1 MKYKK
6 SMIIL
11 FITIFLF
18 SIAGACASDANA
30 TATAT
35 VNDYIT
41 DEINEIESDNPA
53 PDDSKILAA
62 SAGNEILKSST
73 TVTNHTFEAIQSAID
88 EGYDTIYLEPG
99 TYTGNKSIFISENIN
114 TFTFIGNST
123 ILDGQGARSML
134 FISNSNETKIQNITF
149 ANGNDNGGGAIFVE
163 RGLVEIIDC
172 TFTNN
177 TVPNETGGGAIL
189 SSLSDVNIINSTFT
203 NNKANL
209 GGAIAWMGGT
219 VTVEGCIFTNNTAE
233 GNYIVYILSGGGQI
247 TTSVF
252 TNNRANAI
260 VCKDGFTYNTIT
272 NNIFLNN
279 IGTPVEFYSESNTDN
294 NWFGHNESNY
304 KDDSGIGQC
313 SKWLFL
319 NATVTPDTMN
329 MSDTS
334 NVTFTIWEYDSST
347 NTTTPYDKN
356 LLKPVD
362 LKITAEKGNL
372 SSNTAKF
379 GETIIYTPNSG
390 GNSSVTASMENSSY
404 TIYINVNEGDPN
416 LSLVDGEVPYS
427 ENTTLT
433 LNYNSLATGKVN
445 ISLTGKKH
453 SKTLTDLTLNSTMDL
468 GSVLPDEYDVSVV
481 YFGDDSFTGAAA
493 SGKLTVLKIDSDIRV
508 KAHDINVTDTEGIMF
523 TVTLP
528 ENATGN
534 MTISKGKTVDVAKK
548 GKVKKGK
555 LVVEIKNDE
564 YPVGEYEWTFNYLG
578 DDIYKNSTD
587 QATSNI
593 LIIESKIT
601 PENKTIEMIFDDKSK
616 VNYTTDPEGLEAIK
630 FESTNESV
638 VTVTSKGVIKAVGAG
653 KAKII
658 IKFDGNENYT
668 ASNATVSVTVE
679 KAKSTLTVPDV
690 TFDYG
695 KKGTSNTTFTGA
707 TGINATVNDTNA
719 VVEIDG
725 SVITV
730 SNLTVGTY
738 TLTVTTVPDANHK
751 KTTKTADITVNK
763 ADSKVDVDVP
773 KLYYGSS
780 ANVTATYDGATAI
793 EAKIAD
799 KNLTVEDDII
809 IIPDD
814 LDVGP
819 YILTVTTV
827 PDSNHNGITE
837 YFEIYVN
844 AINSTIEID
853 DAETDYGKSIDVNVT
868 YDGATGITAELDG
881 KNLTVEGNIITIP
894 DDLNAG
900 TYNLTVTTIPDN
912 NHDAV
917 KKTVTLTVNRVNS
930 TLTVPDITLDYGQNG
945 ISNTTFTGA
954 TGIVAVVNDLSAVVE
969 TNGSVITVS
978 NISAGTYKL
987 TVTTVPDANHEET
1000 TKIADITV
1008 NKIDSNVDVDVPPL
1022 YYGSSANVTAAYDGA
1037 TGISAELDGK
1047 NLTVEGN
1054 IITIPDDLNAGT
1066 YNLTVTTI
1074 PDDNHDAVSK
1084 TVTLTVNRV
1093 NSTLTVPDVTLD
1105 YGQNGISNTT
1115 FTGAVGLVAVVNDLS
1130 AVVEVNGTVITVSN
1144 LTVGKYKLTVTTVP
1158 DANHEETTKIADITV
1173 NKVNST
1179 VTAGD
1184 ITFEYGLT
1192 GTTTVTYTGATGFN
1206 ATIEKGNVKIEGNV
1220 ISVSD
1225 LNPGSYALNI
1235 TTVPDTNHNA
1245 VSKSIR
1251 VTVNKTST
1259 EITAPGILTVYN
1271 INKYLTITLKDNKNN
1286 TIAGANITVNI
1297 NGEKTYATNQN
1308 GQVKINTKTLTPKIY
1323 KVEISY
1329 AGNETH
1335 KETKATSNIISIK
1348 AKPILSA
1355 KNKAFKS
1362 TTKNK
1367 KYSVSL
1373 KNNLKAPMKKVK
1385 VSLTIG
1391 KKTYNAKTNS
1401 KGIATFK
1408 LTKLTKTSKATVRY
1422 LGNKNYY
1429 AASKKV
1435 KLTVKT
1441 VFKTI
1446 SKGSKN
1452 HAMVKKIQKALIK
1465 KGYYKSSSGKAY
1477 KVDGIYG
1484 DLTVKAVKQFQKA
1497 KKLKVTGKVDEKTA
1511 KKLGII

>member
-41 DEINEIESDNPA
+41 DEINVIESNNPA
-53 PDDSKILAA
+53 PDDSQILGS
-62 SAGNEILKSST
+62 SADNEILKDPT
-73 TVTNHTFEAIQSAID
+73 TVTNHTFDAIESAIT
-88 EGYDTIYLEPG
+88 EGYNTIYLEPG
-99 TYTGNKSIFISENIN
+99 TYTGNSSINIAN
-114 TFTFIGNST
+114 NANSFTFIGNST
-123 ILDGQGARSML
+123 ILDGQGLTQIL
-134 FISNSNETKIQNITF
+134 FASNSGDIKLKNIIF
-149 ANGNDNGGGAIFVE
+149 ANGAFDGGAAIMADRVN
-163 RGLVEIIDC
+163 VEIINC

-177 TVPNETGGGAIL
+177 TASEMGGAITT
-189 SSLSDVNIINSTFT
+189 DFGTVKVINSTFA
-203 NNKANL
+203 NNKANNE
-209 GGAIAWMGGT
+209 GAAIIWELSN
-219 VTVEGCIFTNNTAE
+219 VIVEGCIFTNNTAE
-233 GNYIVYILSGGGQI
+233 DYSIVYGISGSGQI
-247 TTSVF
+247 TGSVF
-252 TNNRANAI
+252 TNNCA
-260 VCKDGFTYNTIT
+260 NTIVSV
-272 NNIFLNN
+272 NGASCDISNSIFLNN
-279 IGTPVEFYSESNTDN
+279 NGTIFKIDYESNTN
-294 NWFGHNESNY
+294 YNWFGHTESNY
-304 KDDSGIGQC
+304 KDDYGVMYC

-319 NATVTPDTMN
+319 NAIAVPDTIN

-347 NTTTPYDKN
+347 NTTSPFDKN

-379 GETIIYTPNSG
+379 DETVIYTPNSG
-390 GNSSVTASMENSSY
+390 GKSGVTASMENASY
-404 TIYINVNEGDPN
+404 TIYINVNKGDPN

-445 ISLTGKKH
+445 ITLTGKKN

-468 GSVLPDEYDVSVV
+468 GSIIPDEYDVTVTYS
-481 YFGDDSFTGAAA
+481 GDDSFTDAAA
-493 SGKLTVLKIDSDIRV
+493 SGKLTVLKIDSDIKV
-508 KAHDINVTDTEGIMF
+508 KAHDINVTDTDGIMF

-534 MTISKGKTVDVAKK
+534 MTISNGKTVDVAKK

-773 KLYYGSS
+773 KLYYGSY

-868 YDGATGITAELDG
+868 YDGATGISAELDG
-881 KNLTVEGNIITIP
+881 KNLTVEGNIITIS

-900 TYNLTVTTIPDN
+900 TYNLTVTTIPDD

-917 KKTVTLTVNRVNS
+917 KKTVTITVNRVNS
-930 TLTVPDITLDYGQNG
+930 TLTVQDVTLDYGQKG
-945 ISNTTFTGA
+945 TSNTTFTGA

-969 TNGSVITVS
+969 VNGSVITVS

-1008 NKIDSNVDVDVPPL
+1008 NKVD
-1022 YYGSSANVTAAYDGA
+1022 
-1037 TGISAELDGK
+1037 
-1047 NLTVEGN
+1047 
-1054 IITIPDDLNAGT
+1054 
-1066 YNLTVTTI
+1066 
-1074 PDDNHDAVSK
+1074 
-1084 TVTLTVNRV
+1084 
-1093 NSTLTVPDVTLD
+1093 STLAA
-1105 YGQNGISNTT
+1105 S
-1115 FTGAVGLVAVVNDLS
+1115 
-1130 AVVEVNGTVITVSN
+1130 
-1144 LTVGKYKLTVTTVP
+1144 
-1158 DANHEETTKIADITV
+1158 
-1173 NKVNST
+1173 
-1179 VTAGD
+1179 D
-1184 ITFEYGLT
+1184 ITFEYGLA

-1206 ATIEKGNVKIEGNV
+1206 VTAEKGNVKIEGNV

-1225 LNPGSYALNI
+1225 LNPGSYTLNI

-1245 VSKSIR
+1245 VSKSIK
-1251 VTVNKTST
+1251 VTVNKAST

-1297 NGEKTYATNQN
+1297 NGEKTYTTNQN

-1335 KETKATSNIISIK
+1335 KETQATSNILSIK
-1348 AKPILSA
+1348 AKPILTA
-1355 KNKAFKS
+1355 KNKVFKS
-1362 TTKNK
+1362 TTKIK

-1408 LTKLTKTSKATVRY
+1408 LTKLTKTSKATVKY
-1422 LGNKNYY
+1422 LGNKNYN

-1477 KVDGIYG
+1477 KVDGNYG

>member
-35 VNDYIT
+35 VNNHIT
-41 DEINEIESDNPA
+41 DEINEIEANNPA
-53 PDDSKILAA
+53 SDDSKILAA

-73 TVTNHTFEAIQSAID
+73 TVTNHTFEAIQSAIN
-88 EGYDTIYLEPG
+88 EGYDIIYLEPG
-99 TYTGNKSIFISENIN
+99 TYTGNSSIYIANNVNS
-114 TFTFIGNST
+114 FTFIGNST
-123 ILDGQGARSML
+123 ILDGQGLIQIL
-134 FISNSNETKIQNITF
+134 FASNSGNITLQDITF
-149 ANGNDNGGGAIFVE
+149 ANGAFEGGAAIMADRVN
-163 RGLVEIIDC
+163 VEIINC

-177 TVPNETGGGAIL
+177 TASEMGGAITT
-189 SSLSDVNIINSTFT
+189 DFGTVKVINSTFA
-203 NNKANL
+203 NNKANNE
-209 GGAIAWMGGT
+209 GAAIIWMDSS
-219 VTVEGCIFTNNTAE
+219 VIVDGCIFTNNTAE
-233 GNYIVYILSGGGQI
+233 DYSIVYGISGSGQI
-247 TTSVF
+247 TGSVF
-252 TNNRANAI
+252 TNNCA
-260 VCKDGFTYNTIT
+260 NTIVSVT
-272 NNIFLNN
+272 GASCDISNSIFLNN
-279 IGTPVEFYSESNTDN
+279 NGTIFKIDYESNTN
-294 NWFGHNESNY
+294 YNWFGHTESNY
-304 KDDSGIGQC
+304 KDDYGVMYC

-319 NATVTPDTMN
+319 NAIAVPDTIN

-347 NTTTPYDKN
+347 NTTSPFDKN

-379 GETIIYTPNSG
+379 DETVIYTPNSG
-390 GNSSVTASMENSSY
+390 GKSGVTASMENASY
-404 TIYINVNEGDPN
+404 TIYINVNKGDPN

-445 ISLTGKKH
+445 ITLTGKKN

-468 GSVLPDEYDVSVV
+468 GSIIPDEYDVTVTYS
-481 YFGDDSFTGAAA
+481 GDDSFTDAAA
-493 SGKLTVLKIDSDIRV
+493 SGKLTVLKIDSDIKV
-508 KAHDINVTDTEGIMF
+508 KAHDINVTDTDGIMF

-534 MTISKGKTVDVAKK
+534 MTISNGKTVDVAKK
-548 GKVKKGK
+548 GEVKKGK

-668 ASNATVSVTVE
+668 ASNATVSVTVK

-780 ANVTATYDGATAI
+780 ANVTATYDGATGI

-827 PDSNHNGITE
+827 PDSNHNEITE

-881 KNLTVEGNIITIP
+881 KNLTVKGNIITIP

-900 TYNLTVTTIPDN
+900 TYNLTVTTIPDD

-917 KKTVTLTVNRVNS
+917 KKTVTITVNRVNS
-930 TLTVPDITLDYGQNG
+930 TLTVQDVTLDYGQKG
-945 ISNTTFTGA
+945 TSNTTFTGA

-969 TNGSVITVS
+969 VNGSVITVS

-1008 NKIDSNVDVDVPPL
+1008 NKVD
-1022 YYGSSANVTAAYDGA
+1022 
-1037 TGISAELDGK
+1037 
-1047 NLTVEGN
+1047 
-1054 IITIPDDLNAGT
+1054 
-1066 YNLTVTTI
+1066 
-1074 PDDNHDAVSK
+1074 
-1084 TVTLTVNRV
+1084 
-1093 NSTLTVPDVTLD
+1093 STL
-1105 YGQNGISNTT
+1105 
-1115 FTGAVGLVAVVNDLS
+1115 A
-1130 AVVEVNGTVITVSN
+1130 
-1144 LTVGKYKLTVTTVP
+1144 
-1158 DANHEETTKIADITV
+1158 
-1173 NKVNST
+1173 
-1179 VTAGD
+1179 AGD

-1206 ATIEKGNVKIEGNV
+1206 ATAEKGNVKIEGNV

-1225 LNPGSYALNI
+1225 LNPGSYTLNI

-1245 VSKSIR
+1245 VSKSIK
-1251 VTVNKTST
+1251 VTVNKAST

-1297 NGEKTYATNQN
+1297 NGEKTYTTNQN

-1335 KETKATSNIISIK
+1335 NGTQATSNILSIK
-1348 AKPILSA
+1348 AKPILTA
-1355 KNKAFKS
+1355 KNKVFKS
-1362 TTKNK
+1362 TTKIK

-1408 LTKLTKTSKATVRY
+1408 LTKLTKTSKATVKY
-1422 LGNKNYY
+1422 LGNKNYN

>member
-41 DEINEIESDNPA
+41 DEINEIEANNPA
-53 PDDSKILAA
+53 SDDSKILAA

-99 TYTGNKSIFISENIN
+99 TYTGNNSIFISENLN

-123 ILDGQGARSML
+123 ILDGQGAMSML
-134 FISNSNETKIQNITF
+134 FASNSEDIMLQNITF
-149 ANGNDNGGGAIFVE
+149 ANGAYKGGGAIMVD
-163 RGLVEIIDC
+163 RVNVQIINC

-177 TVPNETGGGAIL
+177 TASDMGGAIIADW
-189 SSLSDVNIINSTFT
+189 STVNVINSTFT
-203 NNKANL
+203 NNKANTE
-209 GGAIAWMGGT
+209 GGAIAWMMSNLI
-219 VTVEGCIFTNNTAE
+219 VEGCIFTNNTAE
-233 GNYIVYILSGGGQI
+233 GCSIVYGMSGHGKI
-247 TTSVF
+247 TGSVF

-260 VCKDGFTYNTIT
+260 VSTNDDGPEIN

-279 IGTPVEFYSESNTDN
+279 NGTPFMFDTQSNTDY

-304 KDDSGIGQC
+304 KDNPGVMYC

-319 NATVTPDTMN
+319 NAIATPDTMN

-334 NVTFTIWEYDSST
+334 NVTFTIWAYDSST

-379 GETIIYTPNSG
+379 DETIIYTPNSG
-390 GNSSVTASMENSSY
+390 GNSGVTASVENAAY
-404 TIYINVNEGDPN
+404 TIYINVNKGNPS

-445 ISLTGKKH
+445 ITLTGKKN

-468 GSVLPDEYDVSVV
+468 GSLIPDEYDVTVTYS
-481 YFGDDSFTGAAA
+481 GDDSFTDAAA
-493 SGKLTVLKIDSDIRV
+493 SGKLTVLKIDSDIKV
-508 KAHDINVTDTEGIMF
+508 KAHDINVTDTDGIMF

-534 MTISKGKTVDVAKK
+534 MTISNGKTVDVAKK

-555 LVVEIKNDE
+555 FVVEIKNDE
-564 YPVGEYEWTFNYLG
+564 YSVGEYEWTFTYLG

-587 QATSNI
+587 KATSNI

-707 TGINATVNDTNA
+707 MGINATVNDTNA

-725 SVITV
+725 TLITV

-780 ANVTATYDGATAI
+780 ANVTATYDGATGI

-868 YDGATGITAELDG
+868 YGGATGITAELDG

-900 TYNLTVTTIPDN
+900 TYNLTVTTVPDD

-930 TLTVPDITLDYGQNG
+930 TLTVQDVTLDYGQKG
-945 ISNTTFTGA
+945 TSNTTFTGA

-969 TNGSVITVS
+969 VNGSVITVS

-1008 NKIDSNVDVDVPPL
+1008 NKVD
-1022 YYGSSANVTAAYDGA
+1022 
-1037 TGISAELDGK
+1037 
-1047 NLTVEGN
+1047 
-1054 IITIPDDLNAGT
+1054 
-1066 YNLTVTTI
+1066 
-1074 PDDNHDAVSK
+1074 
-1084 TVTLTVNRV
+1084 
-1093 NSTLTVPDVTLD
+1093 STL
-1105 YGQNGISNTT
+1105 
-1115 FTGAVGLVAVVNDLS
+1115 A
-1130 AVVEVNGTVITVSN
+1130 
-1144 LTVGKYKLTVTTVP
+1144 
-1158 DANHEETTKIADITV
+1158 
-1173 NKVNST
+1173 
-1179 VTAGD
+1179 AGD

-1206 ATIEKGNVKIEGNV
+1206 ATAEKGNVKIEGNV

-1225 LNPGSYALNI
+1225 LNPGSYTLNI

-1245 VSKSIR
+1245 VSKSIK
-1251 VTVNKTST
+1251 VTVNKAST

-1297 NGEKTYATNQN
+1297 NGEKTYTTNQN

-1335 KETKATSNIISIK
+1335 NGTQATSNILSIK
-1348 AKPILSA
+1348 AKPILTA
-1355 KNKAFKS
+1355 KNKVFKS
-1362 TTKNK
+1362 TTKIK

-1391 KKTYNAKTNS
+1391 KKTYNATTNA

-1408 LTKLTKTSKATVRY
+1408 LTKLTKTSKATVKY

-1429 AASKKV
+1429 AVSKKV
-1435 KLTVKT
+1435 KLTVKK

-1446 SKGSKN
+1446 AKGSKN

-1465 KGYYKSSSGKAY
+1465 KGYYKSSSGNPY

-1484 DLTVKAVKQFQKA
+1484 DTTVKAVKQFQKA

>member
-35 VNDYIT
+35 VNDHT
-41 DEINEIESDNPA
+41 DEINVIESNNPA
-53 PDDSKILAA
+53 PDDSQILGS
-62 SAGNEILKSST
+62 SADNEILKDPT
-73 TVTNHTFEAIQSAID
+73 TVTNHTFDAIESAIT
-88 EGYDTIYLEPG
+88 EGYNTIYLEPG
-99 TYTGNKSIFISENIN
+99 TYTGNSSINIAN
-114 TFTFIGNST
+114 NANSFTFIGNST
-123 ILDGQGARSML
+123 ILDGQGLTQIL
-134 FISNSNETKIQNITF
+134 FASNSGDIKLKNIIF
-149 ANGNDNGGGAIFVE
+149 ANGAFDGGAAIMADRVN
-163 RGLVEIIDC
+163 LEIINC

-177 TVPNETGGGAIL
+177 TASEMGGAITT
-189 SSLSDVNIINSTFT
+189 DFGTVKVINSTFA
-203 NNKANL
+203 NNKANNE
-209 GGAIAWMGGT
+209 GAAIIWELSN
-219 VTVEGCIFTNNTAE
+219 VIVEGCIFTNNTAE
-233 GNYIVYILSGGGQI
+233 DYSIVYGISGSGQI
-247 TTSVF
+247 TGSVF
-252 TNNRANAI
+252 TNNCA
-260 VCKDGFTYNTIT
+260 NTIVSV
-272 NNIFLNN
+272 NGASCDISNSIFLNN
-279 IGTPVEFYSESNTDN
+279 NGTIFKIDYESNTN
-294 NWFGHNESNY
+294 YNWFGHTESNY
-304 KDDSGIGQC
+304 KDDYGVMYC

-319 NATVTPDTMN
+319 NAITVPDTIN

-347 NTTTPYDKN
+347 NTTSPYDKN

-379 GETIIYTPNSG
+379 GETIIYAPNSG
-390 GNSSVTASMENSSY
+390 GKSGVTASMENASY
-404 TIYINVNEGDPN
+404 TIYINVNKGDPN

-445 ISLTGKKH
+445 ITLTGKKN

-468 GSVLPDEYDVSVV
+468 GSIIPDEYDVTVTYS
-481 YFGDDSFTGAAA
+481 GDDSFTDAAA

-508 KAHDINVTDTEGIMF
+508 KAHDINVTDTDGIMF

-534 MTISKGKTVDVAKK
+534 MTISNGKTVDVAKK

-564 YPVGEYEWTFNYLG
+564 YSVGEYEWTFTYLG

-587 QATSNI
+587 KATSKV

-780 ANVTATYDGATAI
+780 ANVTATYDGATGI

-881 KNLTVEGNIITIP
+881 KNLTVEGNIISIP

-900 TYNLTVTTIPDN
+900 TYNLTVTTVPDD

-917 KKTVTLTVNRVNS
+917 KKTVTITVNRVNS
-930 TLTVPDITLDYGQNG
+930 TLTVQDVTLDYGQKG
-945 ISNTTFTGA
+945 TSNTTFTGA

-969 TNGSVITVS
+969 VNGSVITVS

-1008 NKIDSNVDVDVPPL
+1008 NKVD
-1022 YYGSSANVTAAYDGA
+1022 
-1037 TGISAELDGK
+1037 
-1047 NLTVEGN
+1047 
-1054 IITIPDDLNAGT
+1054 
-1066 YNLTVTTI
+1066 
-1074 PDDNHDAVSK
+1074 
-1084 TVTLTVNRV
+1084 
-1093 NSTLTVPDVTLD
+1093 STL
-1105 YGQNGISNTT
+1105 
-1115 FTGAVGLVAVVNDLS
+1115 A
-1130 AVVEVNGTVITVSN
+1130 
-1144 LTVGKYKLTVTTVP
+1144 
-1158 DANHEETTKIADITV
+1158 
-1173 NKVNST
+1173 
-1179 VTAGD
+1179 AGD

-1206 ATIEKGNVKIEGNV
+1206 ATAEKGNVKIEGNV

-1225 LNPGSYALNI
+1225 LNPGSYTLNI

-1245 VSKSIR
+1245 VSKSIK
-1251 VTVNKTST
+1251 VTVNKAST

-1297 NGEKTYATNQN
+1297 NGEKTYTTNQN

-1335 KETKATSNIISIK
+1335 NGTQATSNILSIK
-1348 AKPILSA
+1348 AKPILTA
-1355 KNKAFKS
+1355 KNKVFKS
-1362 TTKNK
+1362 TTKIK

-1408 LTKLTKTSKATVRY
+1408 LTKLTKTSKATVKY

-1477 KVDGIYG
+1477 KVDGNYG

>member
-41 DEINEIESDNPA
+41 DEINVIESNNPA
-53 PDDSKILAA
+53 PDDSQILGS
-62 SAGNEILKSST
+62 SADNEILKDPT
-73 TVTNHTFEAIQSAID
+73 TVTNHTFDAIESAIT
-88 EGYDTIYLEPG
+88 EGYNTIYLEPG
-99 TYTGNKSIFISENIN
+99 TYTGNSSINIAN
-114 TFTFIGNST
+114 NANSFTFIGNST
-123 ILDGQGARSML
+123 ILDGQGLTQIIFA
-134 FISNSNETKIQNITF
+134 SNSGDIKLKNIIF
-149 ANGNDNGGGAIFVE
+149 ANGAFDGGAAIMADRVN
-163 RGLVEIIDC
+163 VEIINC

-177 TVPNETGGGAIL
+177 TASEMGGAITT
-189 SSLSDVNIINSTFT
+189 DFGTVKVINSTFA
-203 NNKANL
+203 NNKANNE
-209 GGAIAWMGGT
+209 GAAIIWELSN
-219 VTVEGCIFTNNTAE
+219 VIVEGCIFTNNTAE
-233 GNYIVYILSGGGQI
+233 DYSIVYGISGSGQI
-247 TTSVF
+247 TGSVF
-252 TNNRANAI
+252 TNNCA
-260 VCKDGFTYNTIT
+260 NTIVSV
-272 NNIFLNN
+272 NGASCDISNSIFLNN
-279 IGTPVEFYSESNTDN
+279 NGTIFKIDYESNTN
-294 NWFGHNESNY
+294 YNWFGHTESNY
-304 KDDSGIGQC
+304 KDDYGVMYC

-319 NATVTPDTMN
+319 NAITVPDTIN

-347 NTTTPYDKN
+347 NTTSPFDKN

-379 GETIIYTPNSG
+379 DETVIYTPNSG
-390 GNSSVTASMENSSY
+390 GKSGVTASMENASY
-404 TIYINVNEGDPN
+404 TIYINVNKGDPN

-445 ISLTGKKH
+445 ITLTGKKN

-468 GSVLPDEYDVSVV
+468 GSILPDEYDVSVA
-481 YFGDDSFTGAAA
+481 YSGDDSFTDAAA

-534 MTISKGKTVDVAKK
+534 MTISNGKTVDVAKK

-564 YPVGEYEWTFNYLG
+564 YPVGEYEWTFTYLG

-587 QATSNI
+587 KATSKV

-601 PENKTIEMIFDDKSK
+601 PENKTIEMIFDEKSK

-679 KAKSTLTVPDV
+679 KAKSTLEVPDIK
-690 TFDYG
+690 FDYG
-695 KKGTSNTTFTGA
+695 KKGEANTTFTGA
-707 TGINATVNDTNA
+707 IGINATVNDTNA

-773 KLYYGSS
+773 KLYYGSY
-780 ANVTATYDGATAI
+780 ANVTTTYDGATAI

-881 KNLTVEGNIITIP
+881 KNLTVKGNIITIP

-900 TYNLTVTTIPDN
+900 TYNLTVTTIPDD

-1008 NKIDSNVDVDVPPL
+1008 NKVD
-1022 YYGSSANVTAAYDGA
+1022 
-1037 TGISAELDGK
+1037 
-1047 NLTVEGN
+1047 
-1054 IITIPDDLNAGT
+1054 
-1066 YNLTVTTI
+1066 
-1074 PDDNHDAVSK
+1074 
-1084 TVTLTVNRV
+1084 
-1093 NSTLTVPDVTLD
+1093 STL
-1105 YGQNGISNTT
+1105 
-1115 FTGAVGLVAVVNDLS
+1115 A
-1130 AVVEVNGTVITVSN
+1130 
-1144 LTVGKYKLTVTTVP
+1144 
-1158 DANHEETTKIADITV
+1158 
-1173 NKVNST
+1173 
-1179 VTAGD
+1179 AGD

-1206 ATIEKGNVKIEGNV
+1206 ATAEKGNVKIEGNV

-1225 LNPGSYALNI
+1225 LNPGSYTLNI

-1251 VTVNKTST
+1251 VTVNKAST

-1271 INKYLTITLKDNKNN
+1271 VNKYLTITLKDNKNN

-1297 NGEKTYATNQN
+1297 NGEKIYTTNQN
-1308 GQVKINTKTLTPKIY
+1308 GQVKINTKTMTPKVY
-1323 KVEISY
+1323 SVKISY

-1335 KETKATSNIISIK
+1335 NGTQATSNILSIK
-1348 AKPILSA
+1348 AKPILTA
-1355 KNKAFKS
+1355 KNKVFKS
-1362 TTKNK
+1362 TTKIK

-1408 LTKLTKTSKATVRY
+1408 LTKLTKTSKATVKY

-1435 KLTVKT
+1435 KLTVKK

-1446 SKGSKN
+1446 AKGSKN

-1477 KVDGIYG
+1477 KVDGNYG

>member
-11 FITIFLF
+11 ITTIFLF
-18 SIAGACASDANA
+18 SIASACASDTNTTTMAVA
-30 TATAT
+30 DEQTTE
-35 VNDYIT
+35 
-41 DEINEIESDNPA
+41 EINEIEADNPA
-53 PDDSKILAA
+53 SDDSKILGS
-62 SAGNEILKSST
+62 SAGNEILKSGST

-99 TYTGNKSIFISENIN
+99 IYNGTNPIGITDNENIVN
-114 TFTFIGNST
+114 IIGNST
-123 ILDGQGARSML
+123 ILDGQGRTSIL
-134 FISNSNETKIQNITF
+134 FISNSNNIKIQNITF

-163 RGLVEIIDC
+163 RGFMEIIDC

-177 TVPNETGGGAIL
+177 TVLNKTGGGAIL
-189 SSLSDVNIINSTFT
+189 SSLSDVKVINSTFT
-203 NNKANL
+203 NNKAIM
-209 GGAIAWMGGT
+209 GGAIACMIGT
-219 VTVEGCIFTNNTAE
+219 MTAEGCIFTNNTAE
-233 GNYIVYILSGGGQI
+233 DDYIIYILESNGQI

-252 TNNRANAI
+252 TNNRANGI
-260 VCKDGFTYNTIT
+260 VYIDGDTGSTIN

-279 IGTPVEFYSESNTDN
+279 IGTPVDFYYESNTDY

-304 KDDSGIGQC
+304 KDDSGIGKC
-313 SKWLFL
+313 NKWLFL
-319 NATVTPDTMN
+319 NATATPDTMN

-334 NVTFTIWEYDSST
+334 NVTFTIWAYDSST

-379 GETIIYTPNSG
+379 DETIIYTPNSG
-390 GNSSVTASMENSSY
+390 GNSGVTASVENAAY
-404 TIYINVNEGDPN
+404 TIYINVNKGNPS

-445 ISLTGKKH
+445 ITLKGKKH
-453 SKTLTDLTLNSTMDL
+453 SKTLTDLTLNSTIDL
-468 GSVLPDEYDVSVV
+468 GNVLPDEYDVSVA
-481 YFGDDSFTGAAA
+481 YSGDDSFTDATAT
-493 SGKLTVLKIDSDIRV
+493 GKLTVLKIDSDIKV
-508 KAHDINVTDTEGIMF
+508 KAHDINVTDTDGIMF

-534 MTISKGKTVDVAKK
+534 MTISNGKTVDVAKK

-555 LVVEIKNDE
+555 LIVEIKNDE
-564 YPVGEYEWTFNYLG
+564 YPVGEYEWTFTYLG

-587 QATSNI
+587 KATSKV

-707 TGINATVNDTNA
+707 VGINATVNDTNA

-725 SVITV
+725 TLITV

-763 ADSKVDVDVP
+763 ADSKVSVDVP
-773 KLYYGSS
+773 DIYYGSS
-780 ANVTATYDGATAI
+780 ANVNATYEGATGITAT
-793 EAKIAD
+793 IAG
-799 KNLTVEDDII
+799 KNLTVKDNTI

-814 LDVGP
+814 LDADP
-819 YILTVTTV
+819 YVLTVITV
-827 PDSNHNGITE
+827 PDENHNEITE

-844 AINSTIEID
+844 PANSTID
-853 DAETDYGKSIDVNVT
+853 VNDAETDYGKSVDINVT
-868 YDGATGITAELDG
+868 YEGATGITAKLND
-881 KNLTVEGNIITIP
+881 KNLTVKNNTITIP
-894 DDLNAG
+894 NDLDAG
-900 TYNLTVTTIPDN
+900 TYNLIVTTTTDS
-912 NHDAV
+912 NHNPTT
-917 KKTVTLTVNRVNS
+917 KTTTVTVNRINS
-930 TLTVPDITLDYGQNG
+930 TLTVPDITFNYGETG
-945 ISNTTFTGA
+945 TATTTYTGA
-954 TGIVAVVNDLSAVVE
+954 TGVRASVNDTGAHVE
-969 TNGSVITVS
+969 INGRSITVS
-978 NISAGTYKL
+978 NLPAGTY
-987 TVTTVPDANHEET
+987 T
-1000 TKIADITV
+1000 
-1008 NKIDSNVDVDVPPL
+1008 
-1022 YYGSSANVTAAYDGA
+1022 
-1037 TGISAELDGK
+1037 
-1047 NLTVEGN
+1047 
-1054 IITIPDDLNAGT
+1054 
-1066 YNLTVTTI
+1066 LTVTTI
-1074 PDDNHDAVSK
+1074 PDDNH
-1084 TVTLTVNRV
+1084 
-1093 NSTLTVPDVTLD
+1093 NSTEKTAKV
-1105 YGQNGISNTT
+1105 
-1115 FTGAVGLVAVVNDLS
+1115 
-1130 AVVEVNGTVITVSN
+1130 
-1144 LTVGKYKLTVTTVP
+1144 
-1158 DANHEETTKIADITV
+1158 TV
-1173 NKVNST
+1173 NKVDST
-1179 VTAGD
+1179 ITAGD

-1192 GTTTVTYTGATGFN
+1192 GKTTVSYTGASGFN
-1206 ATIEKGNVKIEGNV
+1206 ATIEKGTVQIEGNS
-1220 ISVSD
+1220 IIVSG
-1225 LNPGSYALNI
+1225 LNPGNYTLNM
-1235 TTVPDTNHNA
+1235 TTIPDVNHNA
-1245 VSKSIR
+1245 VSKSIK
-1251 VTVNKTST
+1251 VKVNKATT
-1259 EITAPGILTVYN
+1259 EITAPGIITVYN
-1271 INKYLTITLKDNKNN
+1271 INKYLTITLKDNKNS
-1286 TIAGANITVNI
+1286 TIAGAKITVNI
-1297 NGEKTYATNQN
+1297 NGAKTYTTDKN
-1308 GQVKINTKTLTPKIY
+1308 GQVKINTKTLTPKVYNAKITF
-1323 KVEISY
+1323 
-1329 AGNETH
+1329 AGNATH
-1335 KETKATSNIISIK
+1335 SKSQATSYILSIK
-1348 AKPILSA
+1348 ATPILTA
-1355 KNKAFKS
+1355 KNKTFKS
-1362 TTKNK
+1362 TDKTK

-1373 KNNLKAPMKKVK
+1373 RNNLKAPLKKFHVK
-1385 VSLTIG
+1385 LTIG
-1391 KKTYNAKTNS
+1391 KTTYKTTTNA

-1408 LTKLTKTSKATVRY
+1408 LTKLTKTSQATVKY
-1422 LGNKNYY
+1422 LGNKNYN

-1435 KLTVKT
+1435 KLTVKK

-1452 HAMVKKIQKALIK
+1452 HAMVKKIQKALIS

-1477 KVDGIYG
+1477 AVDGIYG
-1484 DLTVKAVKQFQKA
+1484 DHTEKAVKQFQKA

-1511 KKLGII
+1511 KKLGIIK

>member
-35 VNDYIT
+35 VNDHIT
-41 DEINEIESDNPA
+41 DEINEIEANNPA

-73 TVTNHTFEAIQSAID
+73 TVTNHTFDAIESAIT
-88 EGYDTIYLEPG
+88 EGYNTIYLEPG
-99 TYTGNKSIFISENIN
+99 TYTGNSSINIADN
-114 TFTFIGNST
+114 ANSFTFIGNST
-123 ILDGQGARSML
+123 ILDGQGLTQIL
-134 FISNSNETKIQNITF
+134 FASNSGDIKLKNIIF
-149 ANGNDNGGGAIFVE
+149 ANGAFDGGAAIMADRVN
-163 RGLVEIIDC
+163 VEIINC

-177 TVPNETGGGAIL
+177 TASEMGGAITT
-189 SSLSDVNIINSTFT
+189 DFGTVKVINSTFA
-203 NNKANL
+203 NNKANNE
-209 GGAIAWMGGT
+209 GAAIIWELSN
-219 VTVEGCIFTNNTAE
+219 VIVEGCIFTNNTAE
-233 GNYIVYILSGGGQI
+233 DYSIVYGISGSGQI
-247 TTSVF
+247 TGSVF
-252 TNNRANAI
+252 TNNCA
-260 VCKDGFTYNTIT
+260 NTIVSVAGASCDIS
-272 NNIFLNN
+272 NSIFLNN
-279 IGTPVEFYSESNTDN
+279 NGTIFKIDYESNTN
-294 NWFGHNESNY
+294 YNWFGHTESNY
-304 KDDSGIGQC
+304 KDDYGVMYC

-319 NATVTPDTMN
+319 NAIAVPDTIN

-334 NVTFTIWEYDSST
+334 NITFTIWEYDSST
-347 NTTTPYDKN
+347 NTTSPFDKN

-379 GETIIYTPNSG
+379 DETVIYTPNSG
-390 GNSSVTASMENSSY
+390 GKSGVTASMENASY
-404 TIYINVNEGDPN
+404 TIYINVSKGDPN

-427 ENTTLT
+427 QNTTLT
-433 LNYNSLATGKVN
+433 LNYNSQATGKVN
-445 ISLTGKKH
+445 ITLKGKNHK
-453 SKTLTDLTLNSTMDL
+453 KTFTDLTLNSTMDL
-468 GSVLPDEYDVSVV
+468 GSIIPDEYDVTVTYS
-481 YFGDDSFTGAAA
+481 GDDSFTDATAT
-493 SGKLTVLKIDSDIRV
+493 GKLTVLKIDSDIKV
-508 KAHDINVTDTEGIMF
+508 KAHDINVTDADGVMF

-534 MTISKGKTVDVAKK
+534 MTISNGKTVDVAKK

-564 YPVGEYEWTFNYLG
+564 YPVGEYEWTFTYLG

-695 KKGTSNTTFTGA
+695 KKGKANTTFTGA

-738 TLTVTTVPDANHK
+738 TLTVTTLPDENHK

-763 ADSKVDVDVP
+763 VDSKVDVDVP
-773 KLYYGSS
+773 TLYYASS
-780 ANVTATYDGATAI
+780 ANVTATYDGATGITAV
-793 EAKIAD
+793 IAD
-799 KNLTVEDDII
+799 KNLTVEDDTI
-809 IIPDD
+809 IIPGD

-819 YILTVTTV
+819 YILTVTTI
-827 PDSNHNGITE
+827 PDSNHNNVTK

-844 AINSTIEID
+844 AINSTIEVD
-853 DAETDYGKSIDVNVT
+853 DAETDYGKSVDVNVT
-868 YDGATGITAELDG
+868 YGGATGITAKLDG
-881 KNLTVEGNIITIP
+881 KNMTVEGNVITIP

-900 TYNLTVTTIPDN
+900 TYNLTVTTIPDE

-917 KKTVTLTVNRVNS
+917 NKTV
-930 TLTVPDITLDYGQNG
+930 
-945 ISNTTFTGA
+945 
-954 TGIVAVVNDLSAVVE
+954 
-969 TNGSVITVS
+969 SV
-978 NISAGTYKL
+978 
-987 TVTTVPDANHEET
+987 
-1000 TKIADITV
+1000 
-1008 NKIDSNVDVDVPPL
+1008 
-1022 YYGSSANVTAAYDGA
+1022 
-1037 TGISAELDGK
+1037 
-1047 NLTVEGN
+1047 
-1054 IITIPDDLNAGT
+1054 
-1066 YNLTVTTI
+1066 
-1074 PDDNHDAVSK
+1074 
-1084 TVTLTVNRV
+1084 
-1093 NSTLTVPDVTLD
+1093 
-1105 YGQNGISNTT
+1105 
-1115 FTGAVGLVAVVNDLS
+1115 
-1130 AVVEVNGTVITVSN
+1130 
-1144 LTVGKYKLTVTTVP
+1144 
-1158 DANHEETTKIADITV
+1158 TV
-1173 NKVNST
+1173 NKVDST
-1179 VTAGD
+1179 ISAKN
-1184 ITFEYGLT
+1184 IKFEYGLT
-1192 GTTTVTYTGATGFN
+1192 GTTTVTYTGANGIN
-1206 ATIEKGNVKIEGNV
+1206 ATINKGNVQIKGNV

-1225 LNPGSYALNI
+1225 LNPGIYALNI
-1235 TTVPDTNHNA
+1235 TTIPDDNHNA
-1245 VSKSIR
+1245 VSKIIT
-1251 VTVNKTST
+1251 VTVNKAST
-1259 EITAPGILTVYN
+1259 NLTASGIVTVYN
-1271 INKYLTITLKDNKNN
+1271 INKYLRITLKDNKNN
-1286 TIAGANITVNI
+1286 SLAGVNITVNK
-1297 NGEKTYATNQN
+1297 NGEKTYTTNKN
-1308 GQVKINTKTLTPKIY
+1308 GQVNINTKLWAPGTYVIKITF
-1323 KVEISY
+1323 
-1329 AGNETH
+1329 AGNQTH
-1335 KETKATSNIISIK
+1335 AKAQATAAVISLK
-1348 AKPILSA
+1348 AMPKLTA
-1355 KNKAFKS
+1355 KNKVFKS
-1362 TTKNK
+1362 TDKTK
-1367 KYSVSL
+1367 KYTVSL
-1373 KNNLKAPMKKVK
+1373 KNNVNAAMKKFQVR
-1385 VSLTIG
+1385 LIIG
-1391 KKTYNAKTNS
+1391 KTTYKASTNS

-1408 LTKLTKTSKATVRY
+1408 LTKLTKTSQATVKY
-1422 LGNKNYY
+1422 LGNKYYY
-1429 AASKKV
+1429 AVSKKV

-1446 SKGSKN
+1446 AKGSKN

-1465 KGYYKSSSGKAY
+1465 KGYYKSSSGKPY
-1477 KVDGIYG
+1477 KVDGNFG

>member
-1 MKYKK
+1 M
-6 SMIIL
+6 
-11 FITIFLF
+11 
-18 SIAGACASDANA
+18 
-30 TATAT
+30 
-35 VNDYIT
+35 
-41 DEINEIESDNPA
+41 
-53 PDDSKILAA
+53 
-62 SAGNEILKSST
+62 
-73 TVTNHTFEAIQSAID
+73 
-88 EGYDTIYLEPG
+88 
-99 TYTGNKSIFISENIN
+99 
-114 TFTFIGNST
+114 
-123 ILDGQGARSML
+123 LDGQGLTQIL
-134 FISNSNETKIQNITF
+134 FASNSGDIKLKNIIF
-149 ANGNDNGGGAIFVE
+149 ANGAFDGGAAIMADRVN
-163 RGLVEIIDC
+163 LEIINC

-177 TVPNETGGGAIL
+177 TASEMGGAITT
-189 SSLSDVNIINSTFT
+189 DFGTVKVINSTFA
-203 NNKANL
+203 NNKANNE
-209 GGAIAWMGGT
+209 GAAIIWELSN
-219 VTVEGCIFTNNTAE
+219 VIVEGCIFTNNTAE
-233 GNYIVYILSGGGQI
+233 DYSIVYGISGSGQI
-247 TTSVF
+247 TGSVF
-252 TNNRANAI
+252 TNNCA
-260 VCKDGFTYNTIT
+260 NTIVSV
-272 NNIFLNN
+272 NGASCDISNSIFLNN
-279 IGTPVEFYSESNTDN
+279 NGTIFKIDYESNTN
-294 NWFGHNESNY
+294 YNWFGHTESNY
-304 KDDSGIGQC
+304 KDDYGVMYC

-319 NATVTPDTMN
+319 NAIAVPDTIN

-334 NVTFTIWEYDSST
+334 NVTFTILEYDSST
-347 NTTTPYDKN
+347 NTTSPFDKN

-390 GNSSVTASMENSSY
+390 GKSGVTASMENASY
-404 TIYINVNEGDPN
+404 TIYINVNKGDPN

-445 ISLTGKKH
+445 ITLTGKKN

-468 GSVLPDEYDVSVV
+468 GSIIPDEYDVTVTYS
-481 YFGDDSFTGAAA
+481 GDDSFTDAAA
-493 SGKLTVLKIDSDIRV
+493 SGKLTVLKIDSDIKV
-508 KAHDINVTDTEGIMF
+508 KAYDINVTDTDGIMF

-534 MTISKGKTVDVAKK
+534 MTISNGKTVDVAKK

-555 LVVEIKNDE
+555 LVVEIKNDG
-564 YPVGEYEWTFNYLG
+564 YPVGEYEWTFSYLG

-725 SVITV
+725 TVITV

-780 ANVTATYDGATAI
+780 ANVTATYDGATGI

-900 TYNLTVTTIPDN
+900 TYNLTVTTIPD
-912 NHDAV
+912 
-917 KKTVTLTVNRVNS
+917 
-930 TLTVPDITLDYGQNG
+930 
-945 ISNTTFTGA
+945 
-954 TGIVAVVNDLSAVVE
+954 
-969 TNGSVITVS
+969 
-978 NISAGTYKL
+978 
-987 TVTTVPDANHEET
+987 
-1000 TKIADITV
+1000 
-1008 NKIDSNVDVDVPPL
+1008 
-1022 YYGSSANVTAAYDGA
+1022 
-1037 TGISAELDGK
+1037 
-1047 NLTVEGN
+1047 
-1054 IITIPDDLNAGT
+1054 
-1066 YNLTVTTI
+1066 
-1074 PDDNHDAVSK
+1074 DNHDAVSK
-1084 TVTLTVNRV
+1084 TVTLTVNRA

-1115 FTGAVGLVAVVNDLS
+1115 FTGAVGLVAAVNDLS

-1173 NKVNST
+1173 NKVDST

-1184 ITFEYGLT
+1184 ITFEYGLA

-1206 ATIEKGNVKIEGNV
+1206 VTAEKGNVKIEGNV

-1225 LNPGSYALNI
+1225 LNPGSYTLNI

-1245 VSKSIR
+1245 VSKSIK
-1251 VTVNKTST
+1251 VTVNKAST

-1297 NGEKTYATNQN
+1297 NGEKTYTTNQN

-1335 KETKATSNIISIK
+1335 KETQATSNILSIK
-1348 AKPILSA
+1348 AKPILTA
-1355 KNKAFKS
+1355 KNKVFKS
-1362 TTKNK
+1362 TTKIK

-1408 LTKLTKTSKATVRY
+1408 LTKLTKTSKATVKY

-1452 HAMVKKIQKALIK
+1452 HVMVKKIQKALIK

-1477 KVDGIYG
+1477 KVDGNYG

>member
-1 MKYKK
+1 MRLNNYEVQEEHDY
-6 SMIIL
+6 IIYNY
-11 FITIFLF
+11 FLF

-41 DEINEIESDNPA
+41 DEINVIESNNPA
-53 PDDSKILAA
+53 PDDSQILGS
-62 SAGNEILKSST
+62 SADNEILKDPT
-73 TVTNHTFEAIQSAID
+73 TVTNHTFDAIESAIT
-88 EGYDTIYLEPG
+88 EGYNTIYLEPG
-99 TYTGNKSIFISENIN
+99 TYTGNSSINIAN
-114 TFTFIGNST
+114 NANSFTFIGNST
-123 ILDGQGARSML
+123 ILDGQGLTQIL
-134 FISNSNETKIQNITF
+134 FASNSGDIKLKNIIF
-149 ANGNDNGGGAIFVE
+149 ANGAFDGGAAIMADRVN
-163 RGLVEIIDC
+163 VEIINC

-177 TVPNETGGGAIL
+177 TASEMGGAITT
-189 SSLSDVNIINSTFT
+189 DFGTVKVINSTFA
-203 NNKANL
+203 NNKANNE
-209 GGAIAWMGGT
+209 GAAIIWELSN
-219 VTVEGCIFTNNTAE
+219 VIVEGCIFTNNTAE
-233 GNYIVYILSGGGQI
+233 DYSIVYGISGSGQI
-247 TTSVF
+247 TGSVF
-252 TNNRANAI
+252 TNNCA
-260 VCKDGFTYNTIT
+260 NTIVSV
-272 NNIFLNN
+272 NGASCDISNSIFLNN
-279 IGTPVEFYSESNTDN
+279 NGTIFKIDYESNTN
-294 NWFGHNESNY
+294 YNWFGHTESNY
-304 KDDSGIGQC
+304 KDDYGVMYC

-319 NATVTPDTMN
+319 NAIAVPDTIN

-347 NTTTPYDKN
+347 NTTSPFDKN

-379 GETIIYTPNSG
+379 GETIIYAPNSG
-390 GNSSVTASMENSSY
+390 GKSGVTASMENASY
-404 TIYINVNEGDPN
+404 TIYINVNKGDPN

-445 ISLTGKKH
+445 ITLTGKKN

-468 GSVLPDEYDVSVV
+468 GSILPDEYDVSVA
-481 YFGDDSFTGAAA
+481 YSGDDSFTDAAA

-508 KAHDINVTDTEGIMF
+508 KAHDINVTDTDGIMF

-534 MTISKGKTVDVAKK
+534 MTISNGKTVDVAKK
-548 GKVKKGK
+548 GKVKNGK

-564 YPVGEYEWTFNYLG
+564 YSVGEYEWTFTYLG

-587 QATSNI
+587 KATSKV

-780 ANVTATYDGATAI
+780 ANVTATYDGATGI

-844 AINSTIEID
+844 AINSTVEID

-881 KNLTVEGNIITIP
+881 KNLTVKGNIITIP

-900 TYNLTVTTIPDN
+900 TYNLTVTTVPDD

-917 KKTVTLTVNRVNS
+917 KKTVTITVNRVNS
-930 TLTVPDITLDYGQNG
+930 TLTVQDVTLDYGQKG
-945 ISNTTFTGA
+945 TSNTTFTGA

-969 TNGSVITVS
+969 VNGSVITVS

-1008 NKIDSNVDVDVPPL
+1008 NKVD
-1022 YYGSSANVTAAYDGA
+1022 
-1037 TGISAELDGK
+1037 
-1047 NLTVEGN
+1047 
-1054 IITIPDDLNAGT
+1054 
-1066 YNLTVTTI
+1066 
-1074 PDDNHDAVSK
+1074 
-1084 TVTLTVNRV
+1084 
-1093 NSTLTVPDVTLD
+1093 STL
-1105 YGQNGISNTT
+1105 
-1115 FTGAVGLVAVVNDLS
+1115 A
-1130 AVVEVNGTVITVSN
+1130 
-1144 LTVGKYKLTVTTVP
+1144 
-1158 DANHEETTKIADITV
+1158 
-1173 NKVNST
+1173 
-1179 VTAGD
+1179 AGD

-1206 ATIEKGNVKIEGNV
+1206 ATAEKGNVKIEGNV

-1225 LNPGSYALNI
+1225 LNPGLYTLNI

-1245 VSKSIR
+1245 VSKSIK
-1251 VTVNKTST
+1251 VTVNKAST

-1297 NGEKTYATNQN
+1297 NGEKTYTTNQN

-1335 KETKATSNIISIK
+1335 NGTQATSNILSIK
-1348 AKPILSA
+1348 AKPILTA
-1355 KNKAFKS
+1355 KNKVFKS
-1362 TTKNK
+1362 TTKIK

-1408 LTKLTKTSKATVRY
+1408 LTKLTKTSKATVKY

-1477 KVDGIYG
+1477 KVDGNYG

-1511 KKLGII
+1511 KKLEII

>member
-41 DEINEIESDNPA
+41 EEINVIESNNPA
-53 PDDSKILAA
+53 PDDSQILGS
-62 SAGNEILKSST
+62 SADNEILKDPT
-73 TVTNHTFEAIQSAID
+73 TVTNHTFDAIESAIT
-88 EGYDTIYLEPG
+88 EGYNTIYLEPG
-99 TYTGNKSIFISENIN
+99 TYTGNSSINIADN
-114 TFTFIGNST
+114 ANSFTFIGNST
-123 ILDGQGARSML
+123 ILDGQGLTQIL
-134 FISNSNETKIQNITF
+134 FASNSGDIKLKNIIF
-149 ANGNDNGGGAIFVE
+149 ANGAFDGGAAIMADRVN
-163 RGLVEIIDC
+163 VEIINC

-177 TVPNETGGGAIL
+177 TASEMGGAITT
-189 SSLSDVNIINSTFT
+189 DFGTVKVINSTFA
-203 NNKANL
+203 NNKANNE
-209 GGAIAWMGGT
+209 GAAIIWELSN
-219 VTVEGCIFTNNTAE
+219 VIVEGCIFTNNTAE
-233 GNYIVYILSGGGQI
+233 DYSIVYGISGSGQI
-247 TTSVF
+247 TGSVF
-252 TNNRANAI
+252 TNNCA
-260 VCKDGFTYNTIT
+260 NTIVSV
-272 NNIFLNN
+272 NGASCDISNSIFLNN
-279 IGTPVEFYSESNTDN
+279 NGTIFKIDYESNTN
-294 NWFGHNESNY
+294 YNWFGHTESNY
-304 KDDSGIGQC
+304 KDDYGVMYC

-319 NATVTPDTMN
+319 NAIAVPDTIN

-347 NTTTPYDKN
+347 NTTSPFDKN

-379 GETIIYTPNSG
+379 DETVIYTPNSG
-390 GNSSVTASMENSSY
+390 GKSGVTASMENASY
-404 TIYINVNEGDPN
+404 IIYINVNKGDPN

-445 ISLTGKKH
+445 ITLTGKKN

-468 GSVLPDEYDVSVV
+468 GSIIPDEYDVTVTYS
-481 YFGDDSFTGAAA
+481 GDDSFTDAAA

-508 KAHDINVTDTEGIMF
+508 KAHDINVTDTDGIMF

-534 MTISKGKTVDVAKK
+534 MTISNGKTVDVAKK

-564 YPVGEYEWTFNYLG
+564 YPVGEYEWTFTYLG

-587 QATSNI
+587 KATSKV

-725 SVITV
+725 TVITV

-773 KLYYGSS
+773 KLYYGSY

-900 TYNLTVTTIPDN
+900 TYNLTVTTVPDD

-930 TLTVPDITLDYGQNG
+930 TLTVQDVTLDYGQKG
-945 ISNTTFTGA
+945 TSNTTFTGA

-969 TNGSVITVS
+969 VNGSVITVS

-1008 NKIDSNVDVDVPPL
+1008 NKVD
-1022 YYGSSANVTAAYDGA
+1022 
-1037 TGISAELDGK
+1037 
-1047 NLTVEGN
+1047 
-1054 IITIPDDLNAGT
+1054 
-1066 YNLTVTTI
+1066 
-1074 PDDNHDAVSK
+1074 
-1084 TVTLTVNRV
+1084 
-1093 NSTLTVPDVTLD
+1093 STL
-1105 YGQNGISNTT
+1105 
-1115 FTGAVGLVAVVNDLS
+1115 A
-1130 AVVEVNGTVITVSN
+1130 
-1144 LTVGKYKLTVTTVP
+1144 
-1158 DANHEETTKIADITV
+1158 
-1173 NKVNST
+1173 
-1179 VTAGD
+1179 AGD

-1206 ATIEKGNVKIEGNV
+1206 ATAEKGNVKIEGNV

-1225 LNPGSYALNI
+1225 LNPGSYTLNI

-1245 VSKSIR
+1245 VSKSIK
-1251 VTVNKTST
+1251 VTVNKAST
-1259 EITAPGILTVYN
+1259 EITALGILTVYN

-1297 NGEKTYATNQN
+1297 NGEKTYTTNQN

-1335 KETKATSNIISIK
+1335 NGTQATSNILSIK
-1348 AKPILSA
+1348 AKPILTA
-1355 KNKAFKS
+1355 KNKVFKS
-1362 TTKNK
+1362 TTKIK

-1391 KKTYNAKTNS
+1391 KTTYNAKTNS

-1408 LTKLTKTSKATVRY
+1408 LTKLTKTSKATVKY

-1452 HAMVKKIQKALIK
+1452 HVMVKKIQKALIK

-1477 KVDGIYG
+1477 KVDGNYG
-1484 DLTVKAVKQFQKA
+1484 DLTVKAVKQFQNA

>member
-6 SMIIL
+6 SMIII

-35 VNDYIT
+35 VNDHT
-41 DEINEIESDNPA
+41 DEINLIESNNPA
-53 PDDSKILAA
+53 PDDSQILSS
-62 SAGNEILKSST
+62 SAGNEILKSGPT

-88 EGYDTIYLEPG
+88 GGYDTIYLEPG
-99 TYTGNKSIFISENIN
+99 IYNGTNPIGIMDNGNGVTI
-114 TFTFIGNST
+114 IGNST
-123 ILDGQGARSML
+123 ILDGQGRTSIL
-134 FISNSNETKIQNITF
+134 FISNSNNIKIQNITF
-149 ANGNDNGGGAIFVE
+149 ANGNSDGGGAIFAE
-163 RGLVEIIDC
+163 RGFMEIIDC

-177 TVPNETGGGAIL
+177 TVLNKTGGGAIL
-189 SSLSDVNIINSTFT
+189 SSLSDVKVINSTFT
-203 NNKANL
+203 NNKAIM
-209 GGAIAWMGGT
+209 GGAIACMIGT
-219 VTVEGCIFTNNTAE
+219 MTAEGCIFTNNTAE
-233 GNYIVYILSGGGQI
+233 DDYIIYILESNGQI

-252 TNNRANAI
+252 TNNRANGI
-260 VCKDGFTYNTIT
+260 VYIDGDTGNTIN

-319 NATVTPDTMN
+319 NATATPDTMN

-334 NVTFTIWEYDSST
+334 NVTFTIWAYDSST

-390 GNSSVTASMENSSY
+390 GNSSVTASMENAAY
-404 TIYINVNEGDPN
+404 TIYINVNKGDPN

-445 ISLTGKKH
+445 ITLTGKKN

-468 GSVLPDEYDVSVV
+468 GSILPDEYDVSVA
-481 YFGDDSFTGAAA
+481 YSGDDSFTDAAA

-508 KAHDINVTDTEGIMF
+508 KAHDINVTDTDGVMF

-534 MTISKGKTVDVAKK
+534 MTISNGKTVDVAKK

-555 LVVEIKNDE
+555 LIVEIKNDE
-564 YPVGEYEWTFNYLG
+564 YPVGEYEWTFTYLG

-587 QATSNI
+587 QATSKI

-763 ADSKVDVDVP
+763 ADSKVSVDVP
-773 KLYYGSS
+773 DIYYGSS
-780 ANVTATYDGATAI
+780 ANVNATYEGATGITAI
-793 EAKIAD
+793 LAD
-799 KNLTVEDDII
+799 KNLTVKDDAI

-814 LDVGP
+814 LDEGP
-819 YILTVTTV
+819 YFLTITTV
-827 PDSNHNGITE
+827 PDENHNEITE
-837 YFEIYVN
+837 YFEIFVN
-844 AINSTIEID
+844 PANSTIDVD
-853 DAETDYGKSIDVNVT
+853 DVETDYGESVDVNIT
-868 YDGATGITAELDG
+868 YENATGFTAELNG
-881 KNLTVEGNIITIP
+881 KNLTVKDNTITIP
-894 DDLNAG
+894 DDLDAG
-900 TYNLTVTTIPDN
+900 TYNLTVTTTTDI
-912 NHDAV
+912 NHNPTTKTA
-917 KKTVTLTVNRVNS
+917 TVTVNKVNS
-930 TLTVPDITLDYGQNG
+930 TLTVPDITFNYGETG
-945 ISNTTFTGA
+945 TATTTYTGA
-954 TGIVAVVNDLSAVVE
+954 TGVRASVNDTGAHVE
-969 TNGSVITVS
+969 INGRSITVS
-978 NISAGTYKL
+978 NLPAGTY
-987 TVTTVPDANHEET
+987 T
-1000 TKIADITV
+1000 
-1008 NKIDSNVDVDVPPL
+1008 
-1022 YYGSSANVTAAYDGA
+1022 
-1037 TGISAELDGK
+1037 
-1047 NLTVEGN
+1047 
-1054 IITIPDDLNAGT
+1054 
-1066 YNLTVTTI
+1066 LTVTTI
-1074 PDDNHDAVSK
+1074 PDDNH
-1084 TVTLTVNRV
+1084 
-1093 NSTLTVPDVTLD
+1093 NSTEKTATV
-1105 YGQNGISNTT
+1105 
-1115 FTGAVGLVAVVNDLS
+1115 
-1130 AVVEVNGTVITVSN
+1130 
-1144 LTVGKYKLTVTTVP
+1144 
-1158 DANHEETTKIADITV
+1158 TV
-1173 NKVNST
+1173 NKVDST

-1192 GTTTVTYTGATGFN
+1192 GTTTVSYTGASGFN
-1206 ATIEKGNVKIEGNV
+1206 ATIEKGTVQIEGNE
-1220 ISVSD
+1220 IIVSG
-1225 LNPGSYALNI
+1225 LNPGNYNLNI
-1235 TTVPDTNHNA
+1235 TTIPDSNHNA
-1245 VSKSIR
+1245 VSKSIK
-1251 VTVNKTST
+1251 VKVNKATT
-1259 EITAPGILTVYN
+1259 EITAPGLVTAYN
-1271 INKYLTITLKDNKNN
+1271 VNKYLTITLKDNKNS
-1286 TIAGANITVNI
+1286 TIAGASITVNI
-1297 NGEKTYATNQN
+1297 NGAKKYTTNKN
-1308 GQVKINTKTLTPKIY
+1308 GQVKINTKTWTPKVY
-1323 KVEISY
+1323 SAEITF
-1329 AGNETH
+1329 AGNATH
-1335 KETKATSNIISIK
+1335 SKSQATAYILSIK
-1348 AKPILSA
+1348 ATPKLTA
-1355 KNKAFKS
+1355 KNKTFKS
-1362 TTKNK
+1362 TDKTK

-1373 KNNLKAPMKKVK
+1373 KNNQKKPMKNAKVR
-1385 VSLTIG
+1385 LTIG
-1391 KKTYNAKTNS
+1391 KTTYKTTTNA

-1408 LTKLTKTSKATVRY
+1408 LTKLTKTTKATVKYPGSR
-1422 LGNKNYY
+1422 NYNIV
-1429 AASKKV
+1429 SKKV
-1435 KLTVKT
+1435 KLTVKK

-1446 SKGSKN
+1446 SKGSKD

-1465 KGYYKSSSGKAY
+1465 NGYYKSPSGKAY

-1484 DLTVKAVKQFQKA
+1484 DHTEKAVKQFQKA

>member
-35 VNDYIT
+35 VNDHIT
-41 DEINEIESDNPA
+41 DEINEIEANNPA

-88 EGYDTIYLEPG
+88 GGYDTIYLEPG
-99 TYTGNKSIFISENIN
+99 TYTGNNSIFISENIN

-123 ILDGQGARSML
+123 ILDGQGARSMI
-134 FISNSNETKIQNITF
+134 FISNSNEIKIQNITF
-149 ANGNDNGGGAIFVE
+149 ANGNDEGGGAIFVE
-163 RGLVEIIDC
+163 RGIVEIIDC

-189 SSLSDVNIINSTFT
+189 SSISTVNIINSTFT

-233 GNYIVYILSGGGQI
+233 GNYIVYILSGEGQI

-260 VCKDGFTYNTIT
+260 VCKDGSTYNTIT

-279 IGTPVEFYSESNTDN
+279 IGTPIEFYSESNTDN

-390 GNSSVTASMENSSY
+390 GNSSVTASMENASY
-404 TIYINVNEGDPN
+404 TIYINVNKGDPN

-445 ISLTGKKH
+445 ITLTGKKN

-468 GSVLPDEYDVSVV
+468 GNVLPDEYDVSVA
-481 YFGDDSFTGAAA
+481 YSGDDSFTDAAA
-493 SGKLTVLKIDSDIRV
+493 TGKLTVLKIDSDIKV
-508 KAHDINVTDTEGIMF
+508 KAHDINVTDADGIMF

-534 MTISKGKTVDVAKK
+534 MTISNGKTVDVAKK
-548 GKVKKGK
+548 GEVKKGK

-564 YPVGEYEWTFNYLG
+564 YPVGEYEWTFTYLG
-578 DDIYKNSTD
+578 DNIYKNSTD
-587 QATSNI
+587 KATSKV

-601 PENKTIEMIFDDKSK
+601 PENKTIEMIFDEKSK
-616 VNYTTDPEGLEAIK
+616 VNYTTDPEDLEAIK

-638 VTVTSKGVIKAVGAG
+638 VIVTSKGVIKAVGAG
-653 KAKII
+653 KAKVII
-658 IKFDGNENYT
+658 SFDGNENYT
-668 ASNATVSVTVE
+668 ASNATVSITVE
-679 KAKSTLTVPDV
+679 KAKSTLEVPDI
-690 TFDYG
+690 TFGYG
-695 KKGTSNTTFTGA
+695 KKGKANTTFTGA
-707 TGINATVNDTNA
+707 IGINATVNDTGA

-738 TLTVTTVPDANHK
+738 TLTVTTLPDENHK

-780 ANVTATYDGATAI
+780 ANVTATYDGATGI

-900 TYNLTVTTIPDN
+900 TYNLTVTTIPDD

-930 TLTVPDITLDYGQNG
+930 TLTVPDVTLDYGQKG
-945 ISNTTFTGA
+945 TSNTTFTGA

-969 TNGSVITVS
+969 VNGSVITVS

-1008 NKIDSNVDVDVPPL
+1008 NKVD
-1022 YYGSSANVTAAYDGA
+1022 
-1037 TGISAELDGK
+1037 
-1047 NLTVEGN
+1047 
-1054 IITIPDDLNAGT
+1054 
-1066 YNLTVTTI
+1066 
-1074 PDDNHDAVSK
+1074 
-1084 TVTLTVNRV
+1084 
-1093 NSTLTVPDVTLD
+1093 STL
-1105 YGQNGISNTT
+1105 
-1115 FTGAVGLVAVVNDLS
+1115 
-1130 AVVEVNGTVITVSN
+1130 
-1144 LTVGKYKLTVTTVP
+1144 
-1158 DANHEETTKIADITV
+1158 
-1173 NKVNST
+1173 
-1179 VTAGD
+1179 TAGD

-1206 ATIEKGNVKIEGNV
+1206 ATAEGNVKIEGNV

-1225 LNPGSYALNI
+1225 LNPGLYTLNI

-1245 VSKSIR
+1245 VSKSIK
-1251 VTVNKTST
+1251 VTVNKAST

-1297 NGEKTYATNQN
+1297 NGEKIYTTNQN

-1335 KETKATSNIISIK
+1335 NGTQATSNILSIK
-1348 AKPILSA
+1348 AKPILTA
-1355 KNKAFKS
+1355 KNKVFKS
-1362 TTKNK
+1362 TTKIK

-1408 LTKLTKTSKATVRY
+1408 LTKLTKTSKATVKY

-1477 KVDGIYG
+1477 KVDGNYG

>member
-1 MKYKK
+1 MRLNNYEVQEEHDY
-6 SMIIL
+6 IIYNY
-11 FITIFLF
+11 FLF

-41 DEINEIESDNPA
+41 DEINVIESNNPA
-53 PDDSKILAA
+53 PDDSQILGS
-62 SAGNEILKSST
+62 SADNEILKDPT
-73 TVTNHTFEAIQSAID
+73 TVTNHTFDAIESAIT
-88 EGYDTIYLEPG
+88 EGYNTIYLEPG
-99 TYTGNKSIFISENIN
+99 TYTGNSSINIAN
-114 TFTFIGNST
+114 NANSFTFIGNST
-123 ILDGQGARSML
+123 ILDGQGLTQIL
-134 FISNSNETKIQNITF
+134 FASNSGDIKLKNIIF
-149 ANGNDNGGGAIFVE
+149 ANGAFDGGAAIMADRVN
-163 RGLVEIIDC
+163 VEIINC

-177 TVPNETGGGAIL
+177 TASEMGGAITT
-189 SSLSDVNIINSTFT
+189 DFGTVKVINSTFA
-203 NNKANL
+203 NNKANNE
-209 GGAIAWMGGT
+209 GAAIIWELSN
-219 VTVEGCIFTNNTAE
+219 VIVEGCIFTNNTAE
-233 GNYIVYILSGGGQI
+233 DYSIVYGISGSGQI
-247 TTSVF
+247 TGSVF
-252 TNNRANAI
+252 TNNCA
-260 VCKDGFTYNTIT
+260 NTIVSV
-272 NNIFLNN
+272 NGASCDISNSIFLNN
-279 IGTPVEFYSESNTDN
+279 NGTIFKIDYESNTN
-294 NWFGHNESNY
+294 YNWFGHTESNY
-304 KDDSGIGQC
+304 KDDYGVMYC

-319 NATVTPDTMN
+319 NAIAVPDTIN

-347 NTTTPYDKN
+347 NTTSPFDKN

-379 GETIIYTPNSG
+379 GETIIYAPNSG
-390 GNSSVTASMENSSY
+390 GKSGVTASMENASY
-404 TIYINVNEGDPN
+404 TIYINVNKGDPN

-445 ISLTGKKH
+445 ITLTGKKN

-468 GSVLPDEYDVSVV
+468 GSIIPDEYDVTVTYS
-481 YFGDDSFTGAAA
+481 GDDSFTDAAA

-508 KAHDINVTDTEGIMF
+508 KAHDINVTDTDGIMF

-534 MTISKGKTVDVAKK
+534 MTISNGKTVDVAKK
-548 GKVKKGK
+548 GKVKNGK

-564 YPVGEYEWTFNYLG
+564 YSVGEYEWTFTYLG

-587 QATSNI
+587 KATSKV

-780 ANVTATYDGATAI
+780 ANVTATYDGATGI

-844 AINSTIEID
+844 AINSTVEID

-881 KNLTVEGNIITIP
+881 KNFTVEGNIITIP

-900 TYNLTVTTIPDN
+900 TYNLTVTTVPDD

-917 KKTVTLTVNRVNS
+917 KKTVTITVNRVNS
-930 TLTVPDITLDYGQNG
+930 TLTVQDVTLDYGQKG
-945 ISNTTFTGA
+945 TSNTTFTGA

-969 TNGSVITVS
+969 VNGSVITVS

-1008 NKIDSNVDVDVPPL
+1008 NKVD
-1022 YYGSSANVTAAYDGA
+1022 
-1037 TGISAELDGK
+1037 
-1047 NLTVEGN
+1047 
-1054 IITIPDDLNAGT
+1054 
-1066 YNLTVTTI
+1066 
-1074 PDDNHDAVSK
+1074 
-1084 TVTLTVNRV
+1084 
-1093 NSTLTVPDVTLD
+1093 STL
-1105 YGQNGISNTT
+1105 
-1115 FTGAVGLVAVVNDLS
+1115 A
-1130 AVVEVNGTVITVSN
+1130 
-1144 LTVGKYKLTVTTVP
+1144 
-1158 DANHEETTKIADITV
+1158 
-1173 NKVNST
+1173 
-1179 VTAGD
+1179 AGD

-1206 ATIEKGNVKIEGNV
+1206 ATAEKGNVKIEGNV

-1225 LNPGSYALNI
+1225 LNPGLYTLNI

-1245 VSKSIR
+1245 VSKSIK
-1251 VTVNKTST
+1251 VTVNKAST

-1297 NGEKTYATNQN
+1297 NGEKTYTTNQN

-1335 KETKATSNIISIK
+1335 NGTQATSNILSIK
-1348 AKPILSA
+1348 AKPILTA
-1355 KNKAFKS
+1355 KNKVFKS
-1362 TTKNK
+1362 TTKIK

-1408 LTKLTKTSKATVRY
+1408 LTKLTKTSKATVKY

-1477 KVDGIYG
+1477 KVDGNYG

-1511 KKLGII
+1511 KKLEII

>member
-11 FITIFLF
+11 ITTIFLF
-18 SIAGACASDANA
+18 SIASVCASDTNT
-30 TATAT
+30 TAMAVADEQTT
-35 VNDYIT
+35 E
-41 DEINEIESDNPA
+41 EINEIEADNPA
-53 PDDSKILAA
+53 SDDSKILGS
-62 SAGNEILKSST
+62 SAGNEILKSGST
-73 TVTNHTFEAIQSAID
+73 TVTNHTFDDIESAIN
-88 EGYDTIYLEPG
+88 EGYGTIYLEPG
-99 TYTGNKSIFISENIN
+99 TYTGNSSIFISENIN
-114 TFTFIGNST
+114 GITIIGNST
-123 ILDGQGARSML
+123 ILDGQGLTDMF
-134 FISNSNETKIQNITF
+134 FISNSGNIKLQNITF
-149 ANGNDNGGGAIFVE
+149 ANGNSDGGGAIFME
-163 RGLVEIIDC
+163 RVSDVKIIDC
-172 TFTNN
+172 KFTNN
-177 TVPNETGGGAIL
+177 TASKMGGAVL
-189 SSLSDVNIINSTFT
+189 ASWTTVDIINSTFT
-203 NNKANL
+203 NNKANNE
-209 GGAIAWMGGT
+209 GGAIAWTLGN

-233 GNYIVYILSGGGQI
+233 DTYIIFILEGDGQI
-247 TTSVF
+247 TNCVF
-252 TNNRANAI
+252 TNNRANATI
-260 VCKDGFTYNTIT
+260 YKDGLQYNTIT

-279 IGTPVEFYSESNTDN
+279 IGTPIEFYPEVYTDY
-294 NWFGHNESNY
+294 NWFGHNETNY
-304 KDDSGIGQC
+304 KDGPGIDQC

-319 NATVTPDTMN
+319 NAIATPDTMN

-334 NVTFTIWEYDSST
+334 NVTFTIWAYDSST

-372 SSNTAKF
+372 SSDTAKF
-379 GETIIYTPNSG
+379 DETIIYTPNSG
-390 GNSSVTASMENSSY
+390 GNSGVTASVENAAY
-404 TIYINVNEGDPN
+404 TIYINVNKGDPN

-445 ISLTGKKH
+445 ITLAGKKH
-453 SKTLTDLTLNSTMDL
+453 SKTLTDLTLNSTIDL
-468 GSVLPDEYDVSVV
+468 GNVLPDEYDISVA
-481 YFGDDSFTGAAA
+481 YSGDDSFTDATAT
-493 SGKLTVLKIDSDIRV
+493 GKLTVLKIDSDIKV
-508 KAHDINVTDTEGIMF
+508 KAHDINVTDADGIMF

-534 MTISKGKTVDVAKK
+534 MTISNGKTVDVAKK
-548 GKVKKGK
+548 GEVKKGK

-564 YPVGEYEWTFNYLG
+564 YPVGEYEWTFTYLG
-578 DDIYKNSTD
+578 DNIYKNSTD
-587 QATSNI
+587 KATSKV

-601 PENKTIEMIFDDKSK
+601 PENKTIEMIFDEKSK
-616 VNYTTDPEGLEAIK
+616 VNYTTGPEDLEAIK

-638 VTVTSKGVIKAVGAG
+638 VIVTSKGVIKAVGAG
-653 KAKII
+653 KAKVII
-658 IKFDGNENYT
+658 SFDGNENYT
-668 ASNATVSVTVE
+668 ASNATVSITVE
-679 KAKSTLTVPDV
+679 KAKSTLEVPDI
-690 TFDYG
+690 TFGYG
-695 KKGTSNTTFTGA
+695 KKGKVNTTFTGA
-707 TGINATVNDTNA
+707 IGINATVNDTGA

-738 TLTVTTVPDANHK
+738 TLTVTTLPDENHK

-780 ANVTATYDGATAI
+780 ANVTATYDGATGI

-844 AINSTIEID
+844 AIKSTIEID

-900 TYNLTVTTIPDN
+900 TYNLTVTTIPDD

-930 TLTVPDITLDYGQNG
+930 TLTVPDVTLDYGQKG
-945 ISNTTFTGA
+945 TSNTTFTGA

-969 TNGSVITVS
+969 VNGSVITVS

-1008 NKIDSNVDVDVPPL
+1008 NKVD
-1022 YYGSSANVTAAYDGA
+1022 
-1037 TGISAELDGK
+1037 
-1047 NLTVEGN
+1047 
-1054 IITIPDDLNAGT
+1054 
-1066 YNLTVTTI
+1066 
-1074 PDDNHDAVSK
+1074 
-1084 TVTLTVNRV
+1084 
-1093 NSTLTVPDVTLD
+1093 STL
-1105 YGQNGISNTT
+1105 
-1115 FTGAVGLVAVVNDLS
+1115 
-1130 AVVEVNGTVITVSN
+1130 
-1144 LTVGKYKLTVTTVP
+1144 
-1158 DANHEETTKIADITV
+1158 
-1173 NKVNST
+1173 
-1179 VTAGD
+1179 TAGD

-1206 ATIEKGNVKIEGNV
+1206 ATAEKGNVKIEGNV

-1225 LNPGSYALNI
+1225 LNPGLYTLNI

-1245 VSKSIR
+1245 VSKSIK
-1251 VTVNKTST
+1251 VTVNKAST

-1297 NGEKTYATNQN
+1297 NGEKTYTTNQN

-1335 KETKATSNIISIK
+1335 NGTQATSNILSIK
-1348 AKPILSA
+1348 AKPILTA
-1355 KNKAFKS
+1355 KNKVFKS
-1362 TTKNK
+1362 TDKTK
-1367 KYSVSL
+1367 KYTVSL
-1373 KNNLKAPMKKVK
+1373 KNNVNAAMKKFQVR
-1385 VSLTIG
+1385 LIIG
-1391 KKTYNAKTNS
+1391 KTTYKASTNS

-1408 LTKLTKTSKATVRY
+1408 LKKLTKTSKATVKY

-1477 KVDGIYG
+1477 KVDGNYG

>member
-18 SIAGACASDANA
+18 SIAGVCASDANT
-30 TATAT
+30 TATAVADEQT
-35 VNDYIT
+35 T
-41 DEINEIESDNPA
+41 EEINVIESNNPA
-53 PDDSKILAA
+53 PDDSQILGS
-62 SAGNEILKSST
+62 SADNEILKDPT
-73 TVTNHTFEAIQSAID
+73 TVTNHTFDAIESAIT
-88 EGYDTIYLEPG
+88 EGYNTIYLEPG
-99 TYTGNKSIFISENIN
+99 TYTGNSSINIAN
-114 TFTFIGNST
+114 NANSFTFIGNST
-123 ILDGQGARSML
+123 MLDGQGLTQIL
-134 FISNSNETKIQNITF
+134 FASNSGDIKLKNIIF
-149 ANGNDNGGGAIFVE
+149 ANGAFDGGAAIMADRVN
-163 RGLVEIIDC
+163 LEIINC

-177 TVPNETGGGAIL
+177 TASEMGGAITT
-189 SSLSDVNIINSTFT
+189 DFGTVKVINSTFA
-203 NNKANL
+203 NNKANNE
-209 GGAIAWMGGT
+209 GAAIIWELSN
-219 VTVEGCIFTNNTAE
+219 VIVEGCIFTNNTAE
-233 GNYIVYILSGGGQI
+233 DYSIVYGISGSGQI
-247 TTSVF
+247 TGSVF
-252 TNNRANAI
+252 TNNCA
-260 VCKDGFTYNTIT
+260 NTIVSV
-272 NNIFLNN
+272 NGASCDISNSIFLNN
-279 IGTPVEFYSESNTDN
+279 NGTIFKIDYESNTN
-294 NWFGHNESNY
+294 YNWFGHTESNY
-304 KDDSGIGQC
+304 KDDYGVMYC

-319 NATVTPDTMN
+319 NAIAVPDTIN

-334 NVTFTIWEYDSST
+334 NVTFTILEYDSST
-347 NTTTPYDKN
+347 NTTSPFDKN

-379 GETIIYTPNSG
+379 DETVIYTPNSG
-390 GNSSVTASMENSSY
+390 GKSGVTASMENASY
-404 TIYINVNEGDPN
+404 TIYINVNKGDPN

-445 ISLTGKKH
+445 ITLTGKKN

-468 GSVLPDEYDVSVV
+468 GSIIPDEYDVTVTYS
-481 YFGDDSFTGAAA
+481 GDDSFTDAAA

-508 KAHDINVTDTEGIMF
+508 KAHDINVTDTDGIMF

-534 MTISKGKTVDVAKK
+534 MTISNGKTVDVAKK
-548 GKVKKGK
+548 GEVKKGK

-564 YPVGEYEWTFNYLG
+564 YPVGEYEWTFTYLG

-587 QATSNI
+587 KATSKV

-780 ANVTATYDGATAI
+780 ANVTATYDGVTGI

-881 KNLTVEGNIITIP
+881 KNLTVEGNIISIP

-900 TYNLTVTTIPDN
+900 TYNLTVTTVPDD

-917 KKTVTLTVNRVNS
+917 KKTVTITVNRVNS
-930 TLTVPDITLDYGQNG
+930 TLTVPDVTLDYGQKG
-945 ISNTTFTGA
+945 TSNTTFTGA

-969 TNGSVITVS
+969 VNGSVITVS

-1008 NKIDSNVDVDVPPL
+1008 NRVD
-1022 YYGSSANVTAAYDGA
+1022 
-1037 TGISAELDGK
+1037 
-1047 NLTVEGN
+1047 
-1054 IITIPDDLNAGT
+1054 
-1066 YNLTVTTI
+1066 
-1074 PDDNHDAVSK
+1074 
-1084 TVTLTVNRV
+1084 
-1093 NSTLTVPDVTLD
+1093 STL
-1105 YGQNGISNTT
+1105 
-1115 FTGAVGLVAVVNDLS
+1115 A
-1130 AVVEVNGTVITVSN
+1130 
-1144 LTVGKYKLTVTTVP
+1144 
-1158 DANHEETTKIADITV
+1158 
-1173 NKVNST
+1173 
-1179 VTAGD
+1179 AGD
-1184 ITFEYGLT
+1184 ITFEYGLA

-1206 ATIEKGNVKIEGNV
+1206 ATAEKGNVKIEGNV

-1245 VSKSIR
+1245 VSKSIK
-1251 VTVNKTST
+1251 VTVNKAST

-1297 NGEKTYATNQN
+1297 NGEKTYTTNQN

-1335 KETKATSNIISIK
+1335 NGTQATSNILSIK
-1348 AKPILSA
+1348 AKPMLTA
-1355 KNKAFKS
+1355 KNKVFKS
-1362 TTKNK
+1362 TTKIK

-1391 KKTYNAKTNS
+1391 KTTYNAKTNS

-1408 LTKLTKTSKATVRY
+1408 LTKLTKTSKATVKY

-1477 KVDGIYG
+1477 KVDGNYG

>member
-11 FITIFLF
+11 IITVFLL
-18 SIAGACASDANA
+18 SIAGVCASDANT
-30 TATAT
+30 TATAVSDEQT
-35 VNDYIT
+35 T
-41 DEINEIESDNPA
+41 EEINVIESNNPA
-53 PDDSKILAA
+53 PDDSQILGS
-62 SAGNEILKSST
+62 SADNEILKDPT
-73 TVTNHTFEAIQSAID
+73 TVTNHTFDAIESAIT
-88 EGYDTIYLEPG
+88 EGYNTIYLEPG
-99 TYTGNKSIFISENIN
+99 TYTGNSSINIAN
-114 TFTFIGNST
+114 NANSFTFIGNST
-123 ILDGQGARSML
+123 MLDGQGLTQIL
-134 FISNSNETKIQNITF
+134 FASNSGDIKLKNIIF
-149 ANGNDNGGGAIFVE
+149 ANGAFDGGAAIMADRVN
-163 RGLVEIIDC
+163 LEIINC

-177 TVPNETGGGAIL
+177 TASEMGGAITT
-189 SSLSDVNIINSTFT
+189 DFGTVKVINSTFA
-203 NNKANL
+203 NNKANNE
-209 GGAIAWMGGT
+209 GAAIIWELSN
-219 VTVEGCIFTNNTAE
+219 VIVEGCIFTNNTAE
-233 GNYIVYILSGGGQI
+233 DYSIVYGISGSGQI
-247 TTSVF
+247 TGSVF
-252 TNNRANAI
+252 TNNCA
-260 VCKDGFTYNTIT
+260 NTIVSVNGASCDIS

-279 IGTPVEFYSESNTDN
+279 NGTPFMFDTQSNTDY

-304 KDDSGIGQC
+304 KDNPGVMYC

-319 NATVTPDTMN
+319 NAIATPDTMN

-334 NVTFTIWEYDSST
+334 NVTFTIWAYDSST

-372 SSNTAKF
+372 SSDTAKF

-390 GNSSVTASMENSSY
+390 GNSGVTASVENATY
-404 TIYINVNEGDPN
+404 TIYINVNKGNPS

-445 ISLTGKKH
+445 ITLAGKKH
-453 SKTLTDLTLNSTMDL
+453 SKTLTDLTLNSTIDL
-468 GSVLPDEYDVSVV
+468 GNVLPDEYDVSVA
-481 YFGDDSFTGAAA
+481 YSGDDSFTDATAT
-493 SGKLTVLKIDSDIRV
+493 GKLTVLKIDSDIKV
-508 KAHDINVTDTEGIMF
+508 KAHDINVTDADGIMF

-534 MTISKGKTVDVAKK
+534 MTISNGKTVDVAKK
-548 GKVKKGK
+548 GEVKKGK

-564 YPVGEYEWTFNYLG
+564 YPVGEYEWTFTYLG

-587 QATSNI
+587 KATSKV

-725 SVITV
+725 TVITV

-773 KLYYGSS
+773 KLYYGSY
-780 ANVTATYDGATAI
+780 ANVTTTYDGATAI

-881 KNLTVEGNIITIP
+881 KNLTV
-894 DDLNAG
+894 
-900 TYNLTVTTIPDN
+900 
-912 NHDAV
+912 
-917 KKTVTLTVNRVNS
+917 K
-930 TLTVPDITLDYGQNG
+930 
-945 ISNTTFTGA
+945 
-954 TGIVAVVNDLSAVVE
+954 
-969 TNGSVITVS
+969 
-978 NISAGTYKL
+978 
-987 TVTTVPDANHEET
+987 
-1000 TKIADITV
+1000 
-1008 NKIDSNVDVDVPPL
+1008 
-1022 YYGSSANVTAAYDGA
+1022 
-1037 TGISAELDGK
+1037 
-1047 NLTVEGN
+1047 GN

-1074 PDDNHDAVSK
+1074 PDDNHDAVKK

-1093 NSTLTVPDVTLD
+1093 NST
-1105 YGQNGISNTT
+1105 
-1115 FTGAVGLVAVVNDLS
+1115 
-1130 AVVEVNGTVITVSN
+1130 
-1144 LTVGKYKLTVTTVP
+1144 
-1158 DANHEETTKIADITV
+1158 
-1173 NKVNST
+1173 
-1179 VTAGD
+1179 
-1184 ITFEYGLT
+1184 
-1192 GTTTVTYTGATGFN
+1192 
-1206 ATIEKGNVKIEGNV
+1206 
-1220 ISVSD
+1220 
-1225 LNPGSYALNI
+1225 
-1235 TTVPDTNHNA
+1235 
-1245 VSKSIR
+1245 
-1251 VTVNKTST
+1251 
-1259 EITAPGILTVYN
+1259 
-1271 INKYLTITLKDNKNN
+1271 
-1286 TIAGANITVNI
+1286 
-1297 NGEKTYATNQN
+1297 
-1308 GQVKINTKTLTPKIY
+1308 
-1323 KVEISY
+1323 
-1329 AGNETH
+1329 
-1335 KETKATSNIISIK
+1335 
-1348 AKPILSA
+1348 
-1355 KNKAFKS
+1355 
-1362 TTKNK
+1362 
-1367 KYSVSL
+1367 
-1373 KNNLKAPMKKVK
+1373 
-1385 VSLTIG
+1385 
-1391 KKTYNAKTNS
+1391 
-1401 KGIATFK
+1401 
-1408 LTKLTKTSKATVRY
+1408 
-1422 LGNKNYY
+1422 
-1429 AASKKV
+1429 
-1435 KLTVKT
+1435 
-1441 VFKTI
+1441 
-1446 SKGSKN
+1446 
-1452 HAMVKKIQKALIK
+1452 
-1465 KGYYKSSSGKAY
+1465 
-1477 KVDGIYG
+1477 
-1484 DLTVKAVKQFQKA
+1484 
-1497 KKLKVTGKVDEKTA
+1497 
-1511 KKLGII
+1511 

>member
-41 DEINEIESDNPA
+41 DEINEIEANNPA
-53 PDDSKILAA
+53 SDDSKILAA

-99 TYTGNKSIFISENIN
+99 TYTGNSSINIAN
-114 TFTFIGNST
+114 NANSFTFIGNST
-123 ILDGQGARSML
+123 ILDGQGLTQIL
-134 FISNSNETKIQNITF
+134 FASNSGDIKLKNIIF
-149 ANGNDNGGGAIFVE
+149 ANGAFDGGAAIMADRVN
-163 RGLVEIIDC
+163 VEIINC

-177 TVPNETGGGAIL
+177 TASEMGGAITT
-189 SSLSDVNIINSTFT
+189 DFGTVKVINSTFA
-203 NNKANL
+203 NNKANNE
-209 GGAIAWMGGT
+209 GAAIIWELSN
-219 VTVEGCIFTNNTAE
+219 VIVEGCIFTNNTAE
-233 GNYIVYILSGGGQI
+233 DYSIVYGISGSGQI
-247 TTSVF
+247 TGSVF
-252 TNNRANAI
+252 TNNCA
-260 VCKDGFTYNTIT
+260 NTIVSV
-272 NNIFLNN
+272 NGASCDISNSIFLNN
-279 IGTPVEFYSESNTDN
+279 NGTIFKIDYESNTN
-294 NWFGHNESNY
+294 YNWFGHTESNY
-304 KDDSGIGQC
+304 KDDYGVMYC

-319 NATVTPDTMN
+319 NAIAVPDTIN

-347 NTTTPYDKN
+347 NTTSPFDKN

-379 GETIIYTPNSG
+379 GETIIYTPNCG

-404 TIYINVNEGDPN
+404 TIYINVNKGDPN

-427 ENTTLT
+427 ENMTLT

-445 ISLTGKKH
+445 ITLTGKKN

-468 GSVLPDEYDVSVV
+468 GSVLPDEYDVSVA
-481 YFGDDSFTGAAA
+481 YSGDDSFTDAAA

-508 KAHDINVTDTEGIMF
+508 KAHDINVTDTDGIMF

-534 MTISKGKTVDVAKK
+534 MTISNGKTVDVAKK

-564 YPVGEYEWTFNYLG
+564 YPVGEYEWTFTYLG

-725 SVITV
+725 TVITV

-780 ANVTATYDGATAI
+780 ANVTATYDGATGI

-881 KNLTVEGNIITIP
+881 KNLTVKGNIITIP

-900 TYNLTVTTIPDN
+900 TYNLTVTTIPDD

-930 TLTVPDITLDYGQNG
+930 TLTVPDVTLDYGQKG
-945 ISNTTFTGA
+945 TSNTTFTGA

-969 TNGSVITVS
+969 VNGSVITVS

-1008 NKIDSNVDVDVPPL
+1008 NKVD
-1022 YYGSSANVTAAYDGA
+1022 
-1037 TGISAELDGK
+1037 
-1047 NLTVEGN
+1047 
-1054 IITIPDDLNAGT
+1054 
-1066 YNLTVTTI
+1066 
-1074 PDDNHDAVSK
+1074 
-1084 TVTLTVNRV
+1084 
-1093 NSTLTVPDVTLD
+1093 STL
-1105 YGQNGISNTT
+1105 
-1115 FTGAVGLVAVVNDLS
+1115 A
-1130 AVVEVNGTVITVSN
+1130 
-1144 LTVGKYKLTVTTVP
+1144 
-1158 DANHEETTKIADITV
+1158 
-1173 NKVNST
+1173 
-1179 VTAGD
+1179 AGD

-1206 ATIEKGNVKIEGNV
+1206 ATAEKGNVKIEGNV

-1225 LNPGSYALNI
+1225 LNPGSYTLNI

-1245 VSKSIR
+1245 VSKSIK
-1251 VTVNKTST
+1251 VTVNKAST

-1297 NGEKTYATNQN
+1297 NGEKTYTTNQN

-1335 KETKATSNIISIK
+1335 NGTQATSNILSIK
-1348 AKPILSA
+1348 AKPILTA
-1355 KNKAFKS
+1355 KNKVFKS
-1362 TTKNK
+1362 TTKIK

-1408 LTKLTKTSKATVRY
+1408 LTKLTKTSKATVKY

-1477 KVDGIYG
+1477 KVDGNYG

-1497 KKLKVTGKVDEKTA
+1497 KKL
-1511 KKLGII
+1511 GII